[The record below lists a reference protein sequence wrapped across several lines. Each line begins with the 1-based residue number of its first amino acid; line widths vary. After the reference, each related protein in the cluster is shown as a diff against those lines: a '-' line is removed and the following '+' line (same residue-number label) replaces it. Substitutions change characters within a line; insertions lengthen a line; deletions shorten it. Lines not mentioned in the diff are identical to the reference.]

1 MGWPSAYHP
10 QDSHLQQRAVWPK
23 DAKVIKRY
31 LIVPPHATTPL
42 VLQVENGIR
51 ERDEVGALWVR
62 LFGAAEQV
70 EAQRGRC
77 MRDAI
82 DGKPMLRDE
91 AMRLQ
96 NMFRRALSSDRRQ
109 SLWQSS

>member
-1 MGWPSAYHP
+1 MPWGGHP

-42 VLQVENGIR
+42 VLQVKNGIR

-70 EAQRGRC
+70 EAQRGGC

-82 DGKPMLRDE
+82 DGKPMLRHE